1 MNPAP
6 RPQVSQPRQV
16 VRAVLNE
23 ALDSKLG
30 GEVVVKSATV
40 SGRIFVVERKVAW
53 TVLTGPGA
61 RSFST
66 ALIDAKLV
74 SRDDVEQVMAE
85 CRKGGGNFCETLVA
99 WGLVS
104 RDTLRD
110 LLCRHLGTQLEAL
123 LMLTEAQALFVPQPR
138 SYASQLTFQLDEL
151 LSDAVPQTSAVPQP
165 RSSPSTPPPLLLERE
180 AMANVKQALEEAM
193 KIDGAFAVCLAD
205 ANSGMTLGSM
215 GGSAAFNIEA
225 AAAGNTEVVRAKAK
239 TMKALGIKDRIEDI
253 LITLGEQYHIIRPLA
268 TRDGLFLYIALHRAN
283 ANLAMARFRMAE
295 VEKAIQ
301 L

>member
-6 RPQVSQPRQV
+6 RNVVSQPRQV

-23 ALDSKLG
+23 ALESKLG
-30 GEVVVKSATV
+30 GEVVVKSTTV

-53 TVLTGPGA
+53 TVLTGPGS

-74 SRDDVEQVMAE
+74 SREDVEQVMAE
-85 CRKGGGNFCETLVA
+85 CRKSGGNFCETLVA
-99 WGLVS
+99 WGLVP

-110 LLCRHLGTQLEAL
+110 VLCRHLAVQLETL
-123 LMLTEAQALFVPQPR
+123 CGLTEAQALFVPQPR
-138 SYASQLTFQLDEL
+138 SYSSQLTFDLAEL
-151 LSDAVPQTSAVPQP
+151 TAETTQTQPAVPQSQ
-165 RSSPSTPPPLLLERE
+165 SPAGPPVLLEGE
-180 AMANVKQALEEAM
+180 VMANVKQSLEEAM
-193 KIDGAFAVCLAD
+193 KIEGAFAVCLAD
-205 ANSGMTLGSM
+205 ANSGMTLGSV
-215 GGSAAFNIEA
+215 GSAGFNVEA
-225 AAAGNTEVVRAKAK
+225 AAAGNTEVMRAKLK
-239 TMKALGIKDRIEDI
+239 TMKALGIKDRIEDM

-268 TRDGLFLYIALHRAN
+268 AREGLFLYIALHRAN

-295 VEKAIQ
+295 VEKNIQ

>member
-6 RPQVSQPRQV
+6 RNVVSQPRQV

-23 ALDSKLG
+23 ALESKLG
-30 GEVVVKSATV
+30 GEVVVKSTTV

-74 SRDDVEQVMAE
+74 SREDVEQVMAE
-85 CRKGGGNFCETLVA
+85 CRKSGGNFCETLVA
-99 WGLVS
+99 WGLVP

-110 LLCRHLGTQLEAL
+110 LLCHHVTAQLETL
-123 LMLTEAQALFVPQPR
+123 FGLTEAQALFVPQPR
-138 SYASQLTFQLDEL
+138 SYASQLTFDLAEL
-151 LSDAVPQTSAVPQP
+151 TAGAPQPAVPQSQ
-165 RSSPSTPPPLLLERE
+165 SPSGPPVLLEGE

-193 KIDGAFAVCLAD
+193 KIEGAFAVCLAD
-205 ANSGMTLGSM
+205 ANSGMTLGSV
-215 GGSAAFNIEA
+215 GGNATFNVEA
-225 AAAGNTEVVRAKAK
+225 AAAGNTEVMRAKLK
-239 TMKALGIKDRIEDI
+239 TMKALGIKDRIEDM

-268 TRDGLFLYIALHRAN
+268 AREGLFLYIALHRAN
-283 ANLAMARFRMAE
+283 ANLAMARFRLAD
-295 VEKAIQ
+295 VEKNIQ

>member
-6 RPQVSQPRQV
+6 RNEVSQPRQV

-23 ALDSKLG
+23 ALESKLG
-30 GEVVVKSATV
+30 GEVVVKSTTV

-74 SRDDVEQVMAE
+74 SREDVEQVMAE
-85 CRKGGGNFCETLVA
+85 CRKSGGNFCETLVA
-99 WGLVS
+99 WGLVP

-110 LLCRHLGTQLEAL
+110 LLCHHVAAQLETL
-123 LMLTEAQALFVPQPR
+123 FGLTEAQALFVPQPR
-138 SYASQLTFQLDEL
+138 SYSSQLTFEL
-151 LSDAVPQTSAVPQP
+151 TELTADTTQTQPAVPQSQSA
-165 RSSPSTPPPLLLERE
+165 SGSPVLLESE
-180 AMANVKQALEEAM
+180 VMANVKQALEEAM
-193 KIDGAFAVCLAD
+193 KIEGAFAVCLAD
-205 ANSGMTLGSM
+205 ANSGMTLGSV
-215 GGSAAFNIEA
+215 GSAGFNVEA
-225 AAAGNTEVVRAKAK
+225 AAAGNTEVMRAKLK
-239 TMKALGIKDRIEDI
+239 TMKALGIKDRIEDM

-268 TRDGLFLYIALHRAN
+268 AREGLFLYIALHRAN

-295 VEKAIQ
+295 VEKTIQ

>member
-1 MNPAP
+1 M
-6 RPQVSQPRQV
+6 VSPPRQV

-23 ALDSKLG
+23 ALESKLG
-30 GEVVVKSATV
+30 GEVVVKSATI

-85 CRKGGGNFCETLVA
+85 CRKSGGNFCETLVA
-99 WGLVS
+99 WGLVP

-110 LLCRHLGTQLEAL
+110 LLCRHVGAQLESL
-123 LMLTEAQALFVPQPR
+123 FGLTEAQALFVPQPR
-138 SYASQLTFQLDEL
+138 SYSSQLTFEL
-151 LSDAVPQTSAVPQP
+151 AELTTDSMPTQQPAVAQSQSL
-165 RSSPSTPPPLLLERE
+165 SSPPVLLESE
-180 AMANVKQALEEAM
+180 VMANVKQALEEAM
-193 KIDGAFAVCLAD
+193 KIEGAFAVCLAD
-205 ANSGMTLGSM
+205 ANSGMTLGSI
-215 GGSAAFNIEA
+215 GSAGFNIDA
-225 AAAGNTEVVRAKAK
+225 AAAGNTEVMRAKLK
-239 TMKALGIKDRIEDI
+239 TMKALGIKDRIEDM

-268 TRDGLFLYIALHRAN
+268 AREGLFLYIALHRSN
-283 ANLAMARFRMAE
+283 ANLAMARFRMAD
-295 VEKAIQ
+295 VEKTIQ

>member
-6 RPQVSQPRQV
+6 RPVMSQPRQV

-23 ALDSKLG
+23 ALESKLG

-66 ALIDAKLV
+66 ALIDARLV
-74 SRDDVEQVMAE
+74 SREDVEQVMAE
-85 CRKGGGNFCETLVA
+85 CRKSGGNFCETLVA
-99 WGLVS
+99 WGLVP

-110 LLCRHLGTQLEAL
+110 LLCRHLGAQLEAL
-123 LMLTEAQALFVPQPR
+123 FGLTEAQALFVPQPR
-138 SYASQLTFQLDEL
+138 SYSSQLTFEL
-151 LSDAVPQTSAVPQP
+151 AELSADATQPQP
-165 RSSPSTPPPLLLERE
+165 ASSQSQSPSSPPVLLERE
-180 AMANVKQALEEAM
+180 VMANVKQALEEAM

-205 ANSGMTLGSM
+205 ANSGMTLGSL
-215 GGSAAFNIEA
+215 GGSSTFNVEA
-225 AAAGNTEVVRAKAK
+225 AAAGNTEVMRAKMK
-239 TMKALGIKDRIEDI
+239 TMKALGIKDRIEDM

-268 TRDGLFLYIALHRAN
+268 AREGLFLYIALNRSN
-283 ANLAMARFRMAE
+283 ANLAMARFRMAD

>member
-1 MNPAP
+1 M
-6 RPQVSQPRQV
+6 VSPPRQV

-23 ALDSKLG
+23 ALESKLG
-30 GEVVVKSATV
+30 GEVVVKSTTV

-85 CRKGGGNFCETLVA
+85 CRKSGGNFCETLVA
-99 WGLVS
+99 WGLVP

-110 LLCRHLGTQLEAL
+110 LLCRHVGAQLETL
-123 LMLTEAQALFVPQPR
+123 FGLTEAQALFVPQPR
-138 SYASQLTFQLDEL
+138 SYSSQLTFEL
-151 LSDAVPQTSAVPQP
+151 AELATETMPAQQAAATQSQ
-165 RSSPSTPPPLLLERE
+165 SPSGPPVLLEGE
-180 AMANVKQALEEAM
+180 VMANVKQALEEAM
-193 KIDGAFAVCLAD
+193 KIEGAFAVCLAD
-205 ANSGMTLGSM
+205 ANSGMTLGSI
-215 GGSAAFNIEA
+215 GSAGFNIDA
-225 AAAGNTEVVRAKAK
+225 AAAGNTEVMRAKLK
-239 TMKALGIKDRIEDI
+239 TMKALGIKDRIEDM

-268 TRDGLFLYIALHRAN
+268 SREGLFLYIALHRAN
-283 ANLAMARFRMAE
+283 ANLAMARFRMAD
-295 VEKAIQ
+295 VEKNIQ

>member
-1 MNPAP
+1 M
-6 RPQVSQPRQV
+6 SQPRQV

-23 ALDSKLG
+23 ALESKLG

-66 ALIDAKLV
+66 ALIDARLV
-74 SRDDVEQVMAE
+74 SREDVEQVMAE
-85 CRKGGGNFCETLVA
+85 CRKSGGNFCETLVA
-99 WGLVS
+99 WGLVP

-110 LLCRHLGTQLEAL
+110 LLCRHLGAQLEAL
-123 LMLTEAQALFVPQPR
+123 FGLTEAQALFVPQPR
-138 SYASQLTFQLDEL
+138 SYSSQLTFEL
-151 LSDAVPQTSAVPQP
+151 AELSADAVPPAISQSQ
-165 RSSPSTPPPLLLERE
+165 SPSIPPVLLERE
-180 AMANVKQALEEAM
+180 VMANVKQALEEAM

-205 ANSGMTLGSM
+205 ANSGMALGSL
-215 GGSAAFNIEA
+215 GGSSTFNVEA
-225 AAAGNTEVVRAKAK
+225 AAAGNTEVMRAKMK
-239 TMKALGIKDRIEDI
+239 TMKALGIKDRIEDM

-268 TRDGLFLYIALHRAN
+268 AREGLFLYIALNRSN
-283 ANLAMARFRMAE
+283 ANLAMARFRMAD

>member
-6 RPQVSQPRQV
+6 RNVVSQPRQV

-23 ALDSKLG
+23 ALESKLG
-30 GEVVVKSATV
+30 GEVVVKSTTV

-53 TVLTGPGA
+53 TVLTGPGS

-74 SRDDVEQVMAE
+74 SREDVEQVMAE
-85 CRKGGGNFCETLVA
+85 CRKSGGNFCETLVA
-99 WGLVS
+99 WGLVP

-110 LLCRHLGTQLEAL
+110 VLCRHLAVQLETL
-123 LMLTEAQALFVPQPR
+123 CGLTEAQALFVPQPR
-138 SYASQLTFQLDEL
+138 SYSSQLTFDLAEL
-151 LSDAVPQTSAVPQP
+151 TAETTQTQPAVPQSQ
-165 RSSPSTPPPLLLERE
+165 SPAGPPVLLEGE
-180 AMANVKQALEEAM
+180 VMANVKQALEEAM
-193 KIDGAFAVCLAD
+193 KIEGAFAVCLAD
-205 ANSGMTLGSM
+205 ANSGMTLGSV
-215 GGSAAFNIEA
+215 GSAGFNVEA
-225 AAAGNTEVVRAKAK
+225 AAAGNTEVMRAKLK
-239 TMKALGIKDRIEDI
+239 TMKALGIKDRIEDM

-268 TRDGLFLYIALHRAN
+268 AREGLFLYIALHRAN

-295 VEKAIQ
+295 VEKNIQ

>member
-6 RPQVSQPRQV
+6 RNVVSQPRQV

-23 ALDSKLG
+23 ALESKLG
-30 GEVVVKSATV
+30 GEVVVKSTTV

-74 SRDDVEQVMAE
+74 SREDVEQVMAE
-85 CRKGGGNFCETLVA
+85 CRKSGGNFCETLVA
-99 WGLVS
+99 WGLVP

-110 LLCRHLGTQLEAL
+110 LLCHHVTAQLETL
-123 LMLTEAQALFVPQPR
+123 FGLTEAQALFVPQPR
-138 SYASQLTFQLDEL
+138 SYSSQLTFDLAEL
-151 LSDAVPQTSAVPQP
+151 TADTPQPAVPQSQ
-165 RSSPSTPPPLLLERE
+165 SPSGPPVLLEGE

-193 KIDGAFAVCLAD
+193 KIEGAFAVCLAD
-205 ANSGMTLGSM
+205 ANSGMTLGSV
-215 GGSAAFNIEA
+215 GGNAAFNVEA
-225 AAAGNTEVVRAKAK
+225 AAAGNTEVMRAKLK
-239 TMKALGIKDRIEDI
+239 TMKALGIKDRIEDM
-253 LITLGEQYHIIRPLA
+253 LITLGEQYHIIRPLSA
-268 TRDGLFLYIALHRAN
+268 REGLFLYIALHRAN
-283 ANLAMARFRMAE
+283 ANLAMARFRMAD
-295 VEKAIQ
+295 VEKNIQ

>member
-6 RPQVSQPRQV
+6 RTVVSQPRQV

-23 ALDSKLG
+23 ALESKMG

-74 SRDDVEQVMAE
+74 SREDVEQVMAE
-85 CRKGGGNFCETLVA
+85 CRKSGGNFCETLVS
-99 WGLVS
+99 WGLVP

-110 LLCRHLGTQLEAL
+110 LLRGHVAAQLETL
-123 LMLTEAQALFVPQPR
+123 FGLTEAQALFVPQPR
-138 SYASQLTFQLDEL
+138 SYSSQLTFEL
-151 LSDAVPQTSAVPQP
+151 AELTADTMQPQPAVPQSQ
-165 RSSPSTPPPLLLERE
+165 SPSGPPVLLESE
-180 AMANVKQALEEAM
+180 VMANVKQALEEAM
-193 KIDGAFAVCLAD
+193 KIEGAFAVCLAD
-205 ANSGMTLGSM
+205 ANSGMTLGSV
-215 GGSAAFNIEA
+215 GGNATFNVEA
-225 AAAGNTEVVRAKAK
+225 AAAGNTEVMRAKLK
-239 TMKALGIKDRIEDI
+239 TMKALGIKDRIEDM

-268 TRDGLFLYIALHRAN
+268 AREGLFLYIALHRAN
-283 ANLAMARFRMAE
+283 ANLAMARFRMAD
-295 VEKAIQ
+295 VEKNIQ